1 MNQIRFK
8 EVLKESFEILKSD
21 KKRFAIILLIMVIL
35 GFSSDLL
42 RGKAVSVVFNIGS
55 FVMYIIMSISSIY
68 LTKEYYFGNKN
79 PKNQEI
85 MSLVKEKFWKSLG
98 VIILQGLLIICA
110 LIVFLV
116 PLAALLAMI
125 APNLGKSVTVVAYF
139 SVILFSLPLIAVN
152 VMLSFSLHNL
162 IIIGDRVV
170 ESIKNSY
177 LLVRRNFKEAM
188 IIGIKINLFYYV
200 VIIALVRVKI
210 LGSFVISGFGI
221 LYMIM
226 VTLTYLFLSK
236 NDSE

>member
-85 MSLVKEKFWKSLG
+85 VSLVKEKFWKSLG